1 MPLLDR
7 TGLKADP
14 FTRPDFSSENDPAAA
29 AIIVPLASLE
39 EALSARMSGQRIG
52 IDVPNT
58 AVPDDLPTQAGI
70 DLIAVAFPKFG
81 DGRGFSIGHAL
92 REQGFTGTLRVS
104 GALLPDQF
112 AFALQCGFDEVEIDA
127 DRLARQPIEQWLAA
141 LGDVTLSYQE
151 ATDGTPSI
159 FAKRAAARKAL
170 AE

>member
-7 TGLKADP
+7 TGLKPDP
-14 FTRPDFSSENDPAAA
+14 YSRDDPAAA
-29 AIIVPLASLE
+29 AIIVSPESLD
-39 EALSARMSGQRIG
+39 EALSNRAQGQRIG
-52 IDVPNT
+52 VDVPNT
-58 AVPDDLPTQAGI
+58 AVPTDLPTQAGI
-70 DLIAVAFPKFG
+70 DLIAIAFPKFT

-92 REQGFTGTLRVS
+92 REQGYKGTLRVS

-151 ATDGTPSI
+151 SADGSPSI
-159 FAKRAAARKAL
+159 FDKRAAAR
-170 AE
+170 

>member
-7 TGLKADP
+7 TGLKPDE
-14 FTRPDFSSENDPAAA
+14 FTRDDPAAP
-29 AIIVPLASLE
+29 AIIVPLDGLD
-39 EALSARMSGQRIG
+39 EALSNRAQGQRIG

-58 AVPDDLPTQAGI
+58 AVPYDLPTQAGI

-92 REQGFTGTLRVS
+92 REQGFSGTLRVS

-127 DRLARQPIEQWLAA
+127 ERLARQPVEQWLAA
-141 LGDVTLSYQE
+141 LGDVTLSYLE
-151 ATDGTPSI
+151 STDGTPSI
-159 FAKRAAARKAL
+159 FAKRAAAVRAL

>member
-7 TGLKADP
+7 TGLK
-14 FTRPDFSSENDPAAA
+14 PDDFARDDPAAP
-29 AIIVPLASLE
+29 AIIVPLGLLD
-39 EALSARMSGQRIG
+39 EALSARTSGQRIG

-58 AVPDDLPTQAGI
+58 AVPYDLPTQGGI

-92 REQGFTGTLRVS
+92 REQGYKGTLRVS

-159 FAKRAAARKAL
+159 FARRAAAR
-170 AE
+170 